1 MKLGKRFIEFYDLSA
16 NFIVKPKTKTYD
28 APDLK
33 SHYERIE
40 VQEPFYFYV
49 KKNEPSDLEGALV
62 VGNDEIIK
70 MGIDPKYPDGKRL
83 DVETEEEKNAKR
95 EERSA

>member
-1 MKLGKRFIEFYDLSA
+1 M
-16 NFIVKPKTKTYD
+16 
-28 APDLK
+28 
-33 SHYERIE
+33 
-40 VQEPFYFYV
+40 
-49 KKNEPSDLEGALV
+49 V

-95 EERSA
+95 EERIA

>member
-1 MKLGKRFIEFYDLSA
+1 
-16 NFIVKPKTKTYD
+16 
-28 APDLK
+28 
-33 SHYERIE
+33 
-40 VQEPFYFYV
+40 
-49 KKNEPSDLEGALV
+49 LV